1 MNQCEGR
8 CTCIRNGATAAALGA
23 LAVAAG
29 VLAPSA
35 SADTLPLFNGTYTA
49 VQKSSAMPD
58 QVSLWNVQAACGIQG
73 CLAHVVAD
81 SLTGFDMM
89 FTGTQ
94 WNRLAYPQTGTCNG
108 ANVPARSASEFL
120 VPQPDGSLSG
130 AVTSTVDCNGAAVDA
145 SQSLTLT
152 PL

>member
-1 MNQCEGR
+1 MNQCQRR
-8 CTCIRNGATAAALGA
+8 CTDIRTRATAAAFGTLAMAAGA
-23 LAVAAG
+23 LA
-29 VLAPSA
+29 PST
-35 SADTLPLFNGTYTA
+35 SAETLPMFNGTYTA

-58 QVSLWNVQAACGIQG
+58 QVSLWNVQSACGIQG

-108 ANVPARSASEFL
+108 ANVPARTASEFL
-120 VPQPDGSLSG
+120 VPQADGSLSG
-130 AVTSTVDCNGAAVDA
+130 ATTSTVDCDGAAVDA
-145 SQSLTLT
+145 SQPLTLT